1 MLKIMEFT
9 VKDNDYKKF
18 FESYEPNDIL
28 RRNFEDLKTKFD
40 EIMPPINF
48 IDNISLVETL
58 KNNVRTIYTFHHAYG
73 HDRFVPFCNLLT
85 NPKEFIS
92 NYLGVLEEA
101 IRHQGKIWPQ
111 TYYWLVFIV
120 ELLSRDFDDFE
131 SDKLP
136 LKYQLYLE
144 NYVTSPLISF
154 YSDNHFCTFCFND
167 YASSNGIE
175 VTDTDDLVNEHNV
188 TKKMIALVEYQI
200 NKNKS
205 KLMKLCKTEKITP
218 IRALWLYS
226 VPLSF
231 EEISDLIQNIKNK
244 YIRASLFWVA
254 GFQQIELIKNLIMNN
269 TEKDAFEMGMQ
280 SIITYNLRLAN
291 KKLNYLNKDFD
302 NNYEPIGDIK
312 QFNFYYNYC
321 HSTEYLI
328 NKDKAINIL
337 NNTPHDKVSH
347 KEIYDL
353 LTNNTNKNSQYN
365 DDELK
370 IKTDYQKTFSYHPFY
385 ISNFWLENIDVG
397 GSATLE
403 YYTKYYKGLANE
415 YKNYYNNNF
424 YKSSHFID
432 ENEDTNYIFIKDGI
446 LKLI

>member
-1 MLKIMEFT
+1 MEFT
-9 VKDNDYKKF
+9 VKDSDYINF

-48 IDNISLVETL
+48 SNDVSLVETL
-58 KNNVRTIYTFHHAYG
+58 KNNVRTIYTFPHAYG
-73 HDRFVPFCNLLT
+73 HDRFVTFCHLLT

-136 LKYQLYLE
+136 LEYQLYLE

-167 YASSNGIE
+167 YVSSNGIE
-175 VTDTDDLVNEHNV
+175 ETDTDDLVAEHNV
-188 TKKMIALVEYQI
+188 TKKMIALVELQI

-205 KLMKLCKTEKITP
+205 KLLKLCKTEKITP

-226 VPLSF
+226 IPLSF
-231 EEISDLIQNIKNK
+231 EEINDLIQNIKNK

-254 GFQQIELIKNLIMNN
+254 GFQQIELVKKLIINN

-291 KKLNYLNKDFD
+291 KKLNYLTKDFD

-312 QFNFYYNYC
+312 QFNFYYNY
-321 HSTEYLI
+321 HNTEYLI
-328 NKDKAINIL
+328 NKNKAIKIL

-370 IKTDYQKTFSYHPFY
+370 IKTDNQKTFSYHPFY